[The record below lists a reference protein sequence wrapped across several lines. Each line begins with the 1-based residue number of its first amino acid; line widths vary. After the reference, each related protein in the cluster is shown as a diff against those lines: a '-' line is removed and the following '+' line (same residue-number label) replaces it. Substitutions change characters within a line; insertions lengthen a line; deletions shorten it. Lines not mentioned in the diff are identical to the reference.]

1 MERVLANISS
11 RSSSKLLFRLSNI
24 SLKLI
29 VALLIFVIIL
39 FSIAYYI
46 LAFSNNGLVFS
57 HETSA
62 QVSFWNCVY
71 FSIVT
76 ISSLGYGDM
85 RPQGLS
91 KILSCLEVLMGLGF
105 LGLMVAKI
113 ASLKQDYQL
122 RRVYSFMTK
131 QFLDDFYESLNICHQ
146 GYKELLDE
154 ASSVTSNDQNGLQ
167 PPGKKKQLKDLN
179 NRLQTVCR
187 AFRSHLVYET
197 KKGDYFSEIAASS
210 IIRLLKPIASVL
222 NLWGQMPKE
231 YRPAFVKRS
240 RKKRLYHTLTI
251 FDDICDII
259 ERNTSNEEINNP
271 CRGIREQ
278 VSLVRRIFDDSLP

>member
-1 MERVLANISS
+1 MANISL
-11 RSSSKLLFRLSNI
+11 RSSSKLLFRLSYI

-29 VALLIFVIIL
+29 FSLRIFVIIL

-76 ISSLGYGDM
+76 MSSLGYGDM

-131 QFLDDFYESLNICHQ
+131 QFLDDFYESLNICNQ

-167 PPGKKKQLKDLN
+167 PPGKRKQFKDLN

-187 AFRSHLVYET
+187 ALRSYLVYET

-210 IIRLLKPIASVL
+210 IIRLLKAIASVL

-231 YRPAFVKRS
+231 YRPAFVERS

-259 ERNTSNEEINNP
+259 ERNTSNEEINNT
-271 CRGIREQ
+271 CRAIREQ

>member
-1 MERVLANISS
+1 MANISS
-11 RSSSKLLFRLSNI
+11 RSSSKLLFRLSDI

-62 QVSFWNCVY
+62 QVSFLNCVY
-71 FSIVT
+71 FSVVT

-167 PPGKKKQLKDLN
+167 PPGKRKQLKDLN

-240 RKKRLYHTLTI
+240 RKKKLYHTLTI

>member
-11 RSSSKLLFRLSNI
+11 RSSSKLLFRLSDI

-46 LAFSNNGLVFS
+46 LAFSNNGPVFS
-57 HETSA
+57 HEISA

-105 LGLMVAKI
+105 LGLIVAKM

-131 QFLDDFYESLNICHQ
+131 QVLDDFYESLNSCHQ
-146 GYKELLDE
+146 GYKELLDS

-167 PPGKKKQLKDLN
+167 PPGKRKQLKDLN

-187 AFRSHLVYET
+187 ALRSHLVYET
-197 KKGDYFSEIAASS
+197 KKGDYFSEIAANS

-231 YRPAFVKRS
+231 YRPAFVERS
-240 RKKRLYHTLTI
+240 RKKRLYHTLTF

>member
-11 RSSSKLLFRLSNI
+11 RSSSKLLFRLSDI

-29 VALLIFVIIL
+29 VVLLIFVIIL

-46 LAFSNNGLVFS
+46 FAFSNNGLVFS
-57 HETSA
+57 HKTSA

-91 KILSCLEVLMGLGF
+91 KVLSCIEVLMGLGF

-131 QFLDDFYESLNICHQ
+131 QSLDDFYESLNICHQ

-154 ASSVTSNDQNGLQ
+154 ASSVISNDQNGLQ
-167 PPGKKKQLKDLN
+167 PPGKRKQLKDLN
-179 NRLQTVCR
+179 NRLQKVCR
-187 AFRSHLVYET
+187 SLRGYLVYET
-197 KKGDYFSEIAASS
+197 KKVDYFSEIAASS
-210 IIRLLKPIASVL
+210 IIRLLKPIASIL

-231 YRPAFVKRS
+231 YRPAFVERS
-240 RKKRLYHTLTI
+240 RKKRLYQTLTF

-259 ERNTSNEEINNP
+259 ERNTLNEEINNP
-271 CRGIREQ
+271 CRKIREQ

>member
-1 MERVLANISS
+1 MERVLANISL
-11 RSSSKLLFRLSNI
+11 RSSSKLLFRLSDI

-29 VALLIFVIIL
+29 IALLIFVIIL
-39 FSIAYYI
+39 FSIAYYS

-122 RRVYSFMTK
+122 RRVYGFMTK
-131 QFLDDFYESLNICHQ
+131 QCLDAFYESLNICHQ

-154 ASSVTSNDQNGLQ
+154 ASSVTSNYQNGLK
-167 PPGKKKQLKDLN
+167 PPGKRKQLKDLN

-187 AFRSHLVYET
+187 AIRNHLVYET
-197 KKGDYFSEIAASS
+197 KKIDYFSEIAASS
-210 IIRLLKPIASVL
+210 IIRLLKPISSIL

-231 YRPAFVKRS
+231 YRPAFVERS
-240 RKKRLYHTLTI
+240 RKKKLYHTLTF

-259 ERNTSNEEINNP
+259 ERNTSNEEIKNP

-278 VSLVRRIFDDSLP
+278 VSLVRQIFDDSLP

>member
-46 LAFSNNGLVFS
+46 LAFSNNGPVFS

-76 ISSLGYGDM
+76 ISSLGYGDV

-122 RRVYSFMTK
+122 RRVYSFVTK
-131 QFLDDFYESLNICHQ
+131 QVLDDFYESLNSCHQ
-146 GYKELLDE
+146 GYKELLDA
-154 ASSVTSNDQNGLQ
+154 ASSVTSNDQNVLQ
-167 PPGKKKQLKDLN
+167 PPGKRKQLKDLN

-187 AFRSHLVYET
+187 ALRNHLVYET

-231 YRPAFVKRS
+231 YRPAFVERS
-240 RKKRLYHTLTI
+240 RKKKLYHTLTF